1 MTLNM
6 ISLTAVSTLEID
18 NVTST
23 TATLDWDNAS
33 PTNVYNIR
41 YSTDGG
47 TTWTA
52 IIGHTGSIIN
62 FSDLSPLTTYDIEI
76 TSSAYGCESEVFS
89 TSFATEEDCIVP
101 ENISL
106 TATPFE
112 VTLSWDALVG
122 ADSYKVVYKL
132 PNSGWQNVVVTDNF
146 LTLSHDANGLAYF
159 YVRSNCS
166 ETYFSPYSELQSIE
180 LPSCP
185 SVSVEA
191 SAIAFCSGDVSTLSV
206 SSDYTSYQWYN
217 ADGAIDGA
225 TTSTYSASVAGTY
238 YVVILTSDG
247 CTVTSESVSL
257 NMISISSVSTLEFNN
272 VGSVSANLDWDN
284 ASPTGVYNIRYSSD
298 GGATWTEIIGHTGSS
313 INLTDLSSSSTY
325 DVEIY
330 SSAYGCESVP
340 YVASFSTVFECLTPE
355 NIVINYNPSE
365 ATISWDEL
373 VGSLSYEILYNFG
386 SGFTTVTTE
395 TNSITLSLS
404 GSTINV
410 FYIRANCPNDQ
421 QSAWSAV
428 QSFSLTCDEPSDI
441 VVSNSGTDLTIHWEG
456 SAPMYRLIYNVG
468 NGWVNVYPT
477 VSDYTV
483 SEVPIGTHVTYYIRS
498 ICDDE
503 TNFFSSWAS
512 GSYTTLSGGKIAQDN
527 SFEIEVYPNPTD
539 GLVNISFD
547 KIIEQNV
554 NVRLVDAFGKEVYR
568 KQFNVGFET
577 SIIGFDISN
586 YAKGVYFLQLVSDD
600 IVKIERIVLH

>member
-1 MTLNM
+1 
-6 ISLTAVSTLEID
+6 
-18 NVTST
+18 
-23 TATLDWDNAS
+23 
-33 PTNVYNIR
+33 
-41 YSTDGG
+41 
-47 TTWTA
+47 
-52 IIGHTGSIIN
+52 
-62 FSDLSPLTTYDIEI
+62 
-76 TSSAYGCESEVFS
+76 
-89 TSFATEEDCIVP
+89 
-101 ENISL
+101 
-106 TATPFE
+106 
-112 VTLSWDALVG
+112 
-122 ADSYKVVYKL
+122 
-132 PNSGWQNVVVTDNF
+132 
-146 LTLSHDANGLAYF
+146 
-159 YVRSNCS
+159 
-166 ETYFSPYSELQSIE
+166 
-180 LPSCP
+180 
-185 SVSVEA
+185 
-191 SAIAFCSGDVSTLSV
+191 
-206 SSDYTSYQWYN
+206 
-217 ADGAIDGA
+217 
-225 TTSTYSASVAGTY
+225 
-238 YVVILTSDG
+238 
-247 CTVTSESVSL
+247 
-257 NMISISSVSTLEFNN
+257 MISISSVSTLEFNN
-272 VGSVSANLDWDN
+272 VSSVSANLDWDN

-340 YVASFSTVFECLTPE
+340 YVASFSTLFECLTPE

-404 GSTINV
+404 GSTTNV

-421 QSAWSAV
+421 QSAWSAA

-441 VVSNSGTDLTIHWEG
+441 VVSNSGTDLTIDWEG

-483 SEVPIGTHVTYYIRS
+483 SDVPIGTHVTYYIRS

-577 SIIGFDISN
+577 SVIDFDISN

-600 IVKIERIVLH
+600 IVKTERIVLH